1 MKAKMAQKSGMKDEA
16 KKKKKTHT
24 ATKVGHTNG
33 SKFSKIWKGEKERRE
48 HLINSAVSGVVFL
61 ILEIFFTRSFL

>member
-16 KKKKKTHT
+16 KKKKKNHT

-33 SKFSKIWKGEKERRE
+33 SKFSKIWKGEKERE
-48 HLINSAVSGVVFL
+48 KGTFN
-61 ILEIFFTRSFL
+61 